1 MVKEL
6 TQMDVSNASLLD
18 EATSC
23 AEAVALSH
31 SYHKEKRPKY
41 FVSESVFPQNL
52 DVMKTRSELLGVE
65 LVVGNIADFPWLD
78 AEQFSGILV

>member
-1 MVKEL
+1 
-6 TQMDVSNASLLD
+6 MDVSNASLLD

-65 LVVGNIADFPWLD
+65 LVVGNIADFPWLE